1 MDVLNTRKGN
11 HLDQVF
17 ERRHYCW
24 SLCSYF
30 FVEFSNALMLK
41 DAMKQH
47 TLQQLY
53 CIIDLSKKER
63 KQNCAHVDHNQL
75 DDPLPSKIT
84 YINIVDLWFHMHSV
98 I

>member
-1 MDVLNTRKGN
+1 
-11 HLDQVF
+11 
-17 ERRHYCW
+17 
-24 SLCSYF
+24 
-30 FVEFSNALMLK
+30 
-41 DAMKQH
+41 MKQH

-63 KQNCAHVDHNQL
+63 KQDCAHVDHNQL
-75 DDPLPSKIT
+75 DDPLPSKII